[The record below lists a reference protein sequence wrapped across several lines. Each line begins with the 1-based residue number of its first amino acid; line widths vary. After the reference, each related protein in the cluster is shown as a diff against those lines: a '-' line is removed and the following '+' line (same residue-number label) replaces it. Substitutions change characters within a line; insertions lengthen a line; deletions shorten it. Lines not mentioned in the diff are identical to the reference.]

1 MLTDPT
7 QPDEFRS
14 SKHWKS
20 PLLDFQLR
28 VQQTEADGPAYR
40 SNSLS
45 GNERN
50 RLLIAG
56 PEGFHDESL
65 VSGIDCKE
73 DARSF
78 ATFDFDQD
86 GWLDIAL
93 ASTNAPR
100 LRIFRN
106 CIGKD
111 GENGHILRLK
121 LTGTISNRDAIG
133 TRVTIHSDKGT
144 RQVQKSLGEGLSSQN
159 SSTLHLTFAT
169 GESPESLAIQWP
181 SGKTTTHPITGE
193 TSSLH
198 LTEPAGN

>member
-1 MLTDPT
+1 VLTDPT
-7 QPDEFRS
+7 QSEDFRM

-20 PLLDFQLR
+20 PLLNFQLR
-28 VQQTEADGPAYR
+28 VPQTDTTGPAYR

-45 GNERN
+45 GNEPN
-50 RLLIAG
+50 RLLIGG
-56 PEGFHDESL
+56 PKGFHDESL

-106 CIGKD
+106 RIGQD
-111 GENGHILRLK
+111 GENGPVLRLK
-121 LTGTISNRDAIG
+121 LIGTVSNRDAIG
-133 TRVTIHSDKGT
+133 TRVTIHTDKGT
-144 RQVQKSLGEGLSSQN
+144 RQVRKSLGEGLSSQN
-159 SSTLHLTFAT
+159 SSTLHLTFAK
-169 GESPESLAIQWP
+169 GESPKSLSVQWP
-181 SGKTTTHPITGE
+181 SGKTTRHPITSKT
-193 TSSLH
+193 TSLS
-198 LTEPAGN
+198 LTEPAGL

>member
-7 QPDEFRS
+7 QSEEFRT
-14 SKHWKS
+14 SKHWES

-28 VQQTEADGPAYR
+28 VQQSDAKGPAYR

-50 RLLIAG
+50 RLLLAG
-56 PEGFHDESL
+56 PKGFHDESL

-106 CIGKD
+106 RIGQD
-111 GENGHILRLK
+111 GENGHVLRLK
-121 LTGTISNRDAIG
+121 LTGTVSNRDAIG
-133 TRVTIHSDKGT
+133 TRVTIHTNQGT
-144 RQVQKSLGEGLSSQN
+144 RLVQKSLGEGLSSQN
-159 SSTLHLTFAT
+159 SSTLHLTFAK
-169 GESPESLAIQWP
+169 GESPKHLSIQWP
-181 SGKTTTHPITGE
+181 SGKTTTHPITSE
-193 TSSLH
+193 TSSLS
-198 LTEPAGN
+198 LTEPAGG